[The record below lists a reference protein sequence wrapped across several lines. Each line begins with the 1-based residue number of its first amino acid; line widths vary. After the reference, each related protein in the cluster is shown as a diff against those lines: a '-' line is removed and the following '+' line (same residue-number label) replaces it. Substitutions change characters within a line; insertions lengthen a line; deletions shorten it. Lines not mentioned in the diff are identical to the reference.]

1 MVVWNW
7 ICLRI
12 DSTEAWERR
21 KRLVKALSSR
31 NKPSSR
37 CSVSIYGEPNWL
49 ASYRAKKITRLAF
62 SVYRSNIFP
71 SPRCLQSPLPET
83 SFSLSGVRTRI
94 SPERSFPSS
103 PAATVTDGP
112 ACCAGQTTICRN
124 PADKNLNPV
133 PFAPSLIQRSGQYLF
148 GQSVMQPQNA
158 ITTTGKFK
166 VVGDDEG
173 CEPVVLMKSLH
184 QSKHH
189 FRGPVVQVT
198 GRLIGHQYPG
208 SRDQGPGQ
216 CHTLLL
222 ASGKLSGTMMTAV
235 FQSNFTQPPGSFLH
249 CLPIRG

>member
-83 SFSLSGVRTRI
+83 SFSLSGR
-94 SPERSFPSS
+94 E
-103 PAATVTDGP
+103 PAYLRKEAFRP
-112 ACCAGQTTICRN
+112 A
-124 PADKNLNPV
+124 
-133 PFAPSLIQRSGQYLF
+133 
-148 GQSVMQPQNA
+148 
-158 ITTTGKFK
+158 
-166 VVGDDEG
+166 
-173 CEPVVLMKSLH
+173 
-184 QSKHH
+184 
-189 FRGPVVQVT
+189 
-198 GRLIGHQYPG
+198 
-208 SRDQGPGQ
+208 
-216 CHTLLL
+216 
-222 ASGKLSGTMMTAV
+222 
-235 FQSNFTQPPGSFLH
+235 QPPPSRMAQLAA
-249 CLPIRG
+249 PDKPQSAEIQQTKI